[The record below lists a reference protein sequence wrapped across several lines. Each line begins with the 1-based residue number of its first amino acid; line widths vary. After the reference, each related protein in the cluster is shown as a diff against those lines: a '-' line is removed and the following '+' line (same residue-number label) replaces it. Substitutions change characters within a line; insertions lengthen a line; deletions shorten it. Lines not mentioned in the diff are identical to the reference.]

1 MKNEIHIF
9 DTEPLTTFSTN
20 QGSSLL
26 SSEKPS
32 IESLIIKKR
41 YDSLPLSASIYGG
54 TLASAPTRPQVPVE
68 PQKNS
73 TPPKPEPVSNSAN
86 WSSSLQAVLD
96 QPPASLPLRMM
107 WGGLAFCLVF
117 GAWATFGQIDE
128 VGHARGVLMPKGDV
142 YKIHPIESGKIASI
156 HAKEGQLVKAGQ
168 ALVELDTEFAH
179 KEVERLQQLLMADK
193 IQLAQT
199 QGMIEKHQLQANN
212 RAAMAKADA
221 QAQESAIAQAKT
233 KAATTQDVLIQLQ
246 ADLEADRT
254 RLQRLQSLPATVQ
267 ERLAQLQADVV
278 AHKARLEKIKP
289 LVEQG
294 AISQAQ
300 TFAIE
305 QEIRDRQSAIT
316 RSYLD
321 EGTSTRERV
330 FEVEQN
336 LRDRQRTLTQNQGE
350 LKQSLVE
357 VNRLESILAQK
368 QAEAKTAQVEAQ
380 QQIQQLQVEMT
391 KLKAKIAD
399 DENLLSSAKAK
410 LNQRYLYA
418 PVDGIVSS
426 LNISNIGE
434 VVQTG
439 QTLAEIAPKTA
450 PLVISASLPNQE
462 AGFVKIGM
470 PAQVKLDAYPYQNYG
485 IINGKVTSISPDSKQ
500 DKQLGSVYQV
510 EVSLDRHSITANKQ
524 TIQFKSGQAAT
535 VEIITRRRHISDL
548 LLDPIRQ
555 LQKGGISL

>member
-1 MKNEIHIF
+1 MENKIQIL
-9 DTEPLTTFSTN
+9 DTPLTSSSKD
-20 QGSSLL
+20 QESSLL
-26 SSEKPS
+26 CPNKSS
-32 IESLIIKKR
+32 IDLLIKR
-41 YDSLPLSASIYGG
+41 HHNLLPQASSIYGG
-54 TLASAPTRPQVPVE
+54 MIASAPTRPQPIE
-68 PQKNS
+68 PPKNS
-73 TPPKPEPVSNSAN
+73 TPPKPEPVINSAN

-107 WGGLAFCLVF
+107 WGGLAFCLAF
-117 GAWATFGQIDE
+117 AAWATLGQIDE

-168 ALVELDTEFAH
+168 ALVELDTEFAQ

-193 IQLAQT
+193 IQLAQM
-199 QGMIEKHQLQANN
+199 QGMIEKHQLQASN
-212 RAAMAKADA
+212 RSAMAKADA
-221 QAQESAIAQAKT
+221 QAQESAIAQAKQ

-246 ADLEADRT
+246 ADIDADRT
-254 RLQRLQSLPATVQ
+254 RLKGLQSLPATVQ
-267 ERLAQLQADVV
+267 ERVAQLQADVA
-278 AHKARLEKIKP
+278 AHQARLEKIKP

-316 RSYLD
+316 KSHLD
-321 EGTSTRERV
+321 EGTSTKERL
-330 FEVEQN
+330 FEVQQN

-350 LKQSLVE
+350 LRQSITEAKRLQSVLV
-357 VNRLESILAQK
+357 QK
-368 QAEAKTAQVEAQ
+368 QAEGNTSQLESQ

-391 KLKAKIAD
+391 KLKSKIAEN
-399 DENLLSSAKAK
+399 ENLLSSAKAK
-410 LNQRYLYA
+410 LNQRFLYA

-426 LNISNIGE
+426 FNIRNIGE

-470 PAQVKLDAYPYQNYG
+470 PAQVKLDAYPYQSYG
-485 IINGKVTSISPDSKQ
+485 IISGKVTSISPDSKQ

-510 EVSLDRHSITANKQ
+510 EVSLDRHSITANQQ

-535 VEIITRRRHISDL
+535 VEIITRRRHISDM
-548 LLDPIRQ
+548 LLDPIRK

>member
-1 MKNEIHIF
+1 MENKIQIL
-9 DTEPLTTFSTN
+9 DTPLTSSSKD
-20 QGSSLL
+20 QESSLL
-26 SSEKPS
+26 CPNKSS
-32 IESLIIKKR
+32 IDLLIKR
-41 YDSLPLSASIYGG
+41 RHNLLPQASSIYGG
-54 TLASAPTRPQVPVE
+54 MIASAPTRPQPIE

-73 TPPKPEPVSNSAN
+73 TPPKPEPVINSAN
-86 WSSSLQAVLD
+86 WSGSLQAVLD

-107 WGGLAFCLVF
+107 WGGLAFCLAF
-117 GAWATFGQIDE
+117 AAWATFGQIDE
-128 VGHARGVLMPKGDV
+128 VGHARGLLMPKGDV

-168 ALVELDTEFAH
+168 ALVELDTEFAQ

-193 IQLAQT
+193 IQLAQM
-199 QGMIEKHQLQANN
+199 QGMIEKHQLQASN
-212 RAAMAKADA
+212 RSAMAKADA
-221 QAQESAIAQAKT
+221 QAQESAIAQAKQ

-246 ADLEADRT
+246 ADIEADRI
-254 RLQRLQSLPATVQ
+254 RLQGLQSLPATVQ
-267 ERLAQLQADVV
+267 ERVTQLQADVA
-278 AHKARLEKIKP
+278 AHQARLEKIKP

-316 RSYLD
+316 KSHLD
-321 EGTSTRERV
+321 EGTSTKERL
-330 FEVEQN
+330 FEVQQN

-350 LKQSLVE
+350 LRQSVTE
-357 VNRLESILAQK
+357 AKRLESVLVQK
-368 QAEAKTAQVEAQ
+368 QAEGNTSQLESQ

-391 KLKAKIAD
+391 KLKSKIAEN
-399 DENLLSSAKAK
+399 ENLLSSAKAK
-410 LNQRYLYA
+410 LNQRFLYA
-418 PVDGIVSS
+418 PVDGIISS
-426 LNISNIGE
+426 SNIRNIGE
-434 VVQTG
+434 VVQAG

-462 AGFVKIGM
+462 AGFIKIGM
-470 PAQVKLDAYPYQNYG
+470 PAQVKLDAYPYQSYG
-485 IINGKVTSISPDSKQ
+485 IISGKVTSISPDSKQ

-510 EVSLDRHSITANKQ
+510 EVSLDRYSITANQQ

-548 LLDPIRQ
+548 LLDPIRK

>member
-1 MKNEIHIF
+1 MENKIQIL
-9 DTEPLTTFSTN
+9 DTKPLTNSDSLSICPDD
-20 QGSSLL
+20 SSV
-26 SSEKPS
+26 
-32 IESLIIKKR
+32 ESLIRKKS
-41 YDSLPLSASIYGG
+41 YAPSKATTIYGG
-54 TLASAPTRPQVPVE
+54 TLASAPASLPLE
-68 PQKNS
+68 QKNS
-73 TPPKPEPVSNSAN
+73 TPPKPEPVRNSAN
-86 WSSSLQAVLD
+86 WSGSLQAVLD

-107 WGGLAFCLVF
+107 WGGLAFCLTFV
-117 GAWATFGQIDE
+117 AWATFGQIDE

-156 HAKEGQLVKAGQ
+156 RTKEGQFVKAGQ
-168 ALVELDTEFAH
+168 ALVELDTEFAQ
-179 KEVERLQQLLMADK
+179 KEVERLQQSLMADK

-199 QGMIEKHQLQANN
+199 QGMIEKNQLQANN
-212 RAAMAKADA
+212 RAAMAIADA
-221 QAQESAIAQAKT
+221 QAQESAIAQAKA
-233 KAATTQDVLIQLQ
+233 KAATTQDVLLQLQ
-246 ADLEADRT
+246 ADIDADRT
-254 RLQRLQSLPATVQ
+254 RLQGLKSLPATVQ
-267 ERLAQLQADVV
+267 ERVAQLQADVV

-289 LVEQG
+289 LVDQG

-316 RSYLD
+316 KSHLD
-321 EGTSTRERV
+321 EGTSTKERL

-357 VNRLESILAQK
+357 VNRLQALLAQK
-368 QAEAKTAQVEAQ
+368 LAEGKTAQVEAQ
-380 QQIQQLQVEMT
+380 QQIQQLQLEMT
-391 KLKAKIAD
+391 KLKGKTAD
-399 DENLLSSAKAK
+399 DENLLSSAKTK

-418 PVDGIVSS
+418 PVEGIVSS
-426 LNISNIGE
+426 LNIRNIGE

-470 PAQVKLDAYPYQNYG
+470 PVQVKLDAYPYQNYG
-485 IINGKVTSISPDSKQ
+485 VISGKVTSISPDSKQ

-535 VEIITRRRHISDL
+535 VEIITRRRHISDI

-555 LQKGGISL
+555 LQKGGINL

>member
-1 MKNEIHIF
+1 MEDKIQIL
-9 DTEPLTTFSTN
+9 DTPLTTPLTKASALIFTDDN
-20 QGSSLL
+20 
-26 SSEKPS
+26 S
-32 IESLIIKKR
+32 IESFILNKCGNAQ
-41 YDSLPLSASIYGG
+41 SQASSIYGG
-54 TLASAPTRPQVPVE
+54 TIASTRTRLQIPVE
-68 PQKNS
+68 PQQNS
-73 TPPKPEPVSNSAN
+73 KPPKPEPVSNSAN
-86 WSSSLQAVLD
+86 WSGSLQAVLD
-96 QPPASLPLRMM
+96 QPPASLPLKLM
-107 WGGLAFCLVF
+107 WGGLAFCMTF
-117 GAWATFGQIDE
+117 MAWATFGQIDE

-142 YKIHPIESGKIASI
+142 YKIHPLEAGKIASI

-168 ALVELDTEFAH
+168 ALVELDTDFAQ
-179 KEVERLQQLLMADK
+179 KEVERLQQSLTADK

-221 QAQESAIAQAKT
+221 QAQESAIAQAKQ

-246 ADLEADRT
+246 ADIEADRT

-267 ERLAQLQADVV
+267 ERVTQLQADVV
-278 AHKARLEKIKP
+278 AHQARLEKIKP

-294 AISQAQ
+294 AISQSQ

-316 RSYLD
+316 KSHLD
-321 EGTSTRERV
+321 EGTTTRERL
-330 FEVEQN
+330 FDVEQN
-336 LRDRQRTLTQNQGE
+336 LRDRQRTFTQNQGE
-350 LKQSLVE
+350 FKQSLAE
-357 VNRLESILAQK
+357 AKRLESVLTQK
-368 QAEAKTAQVEAQ
+368 QGEGNSAQLEAQ

-399 DENLLSSAKAK
+399 NENLLSSAKTK

-418 PVDGIVSS
+418 PVEGIVSS
-426 LNISNIGE
+426 LNIRNIGE

-470 PAQVKLDAYPYQNYG
+470 PVQVKLDAYPYQNYG
-485 IINGKVTSISPDSKQ
+485 VINGKVTSISPDSKQ

-524 TIQFKSGQAAT
+524 TILFKSGQAAT
-535 VEIITRRRHISDL
+535 VEIITRRRHISDI
-548 LLDPIRQ
+548 LLDLIRQ
-555 LQKGGISL
+555 LQKGGINL